1 MSWKVRHEGSPR
13 VVENLT
19 PGQIAQGL
27 EEGLWEPTD
36 EVQGPEDEG
45 WTPIESHKVFADV
58 AADLDLTPEKKPDE
72 GTHLDMTS
80 LIDVCIV
87 LLIFFILTT
96 GYAALQKLL
105 EMGRLS
111 FDEPNGVTYVTEEQV
126 KNLMLQISVKMEDG
140 KPVMRLENEVIDPAD
155 LPGKLASAVRT
166 SHKVN
171 LLVKHDDEVPWGMV
185 VPINDAAKFAGIQ
198 DAVLWDVPPEF
209 LPNEPTRK

>member
-13 VVENLT
+13 TVDNLT

-27 EEGLWEPTD
+27 EDGLWEPTD
-36 EVQGPEDEG
+36 EVQGPEDEA

-80 LIDVCIV
+80 LIDVCLV

-96 GYAALQKLL
+96 GYAALQKML
-105 EMGRLS
+105 EMGKLS
-111 FDEPNGVTYVTEEQV
+111 SEKDGVTYVSKEDV
-126 KNLMLQISVKMEDG
+126 DRLMIQISVMMEEG
-140 KPVMRLENEVIDPAD
+140 KPVMKLENEVIDPAD
-155 LPGKLASAVRT
+155 LPGRLASIVKATR
-166 SHKVN
+166 KVN
-171 LLVKHDDEVPWGMV
+171 LLVKHDDEVPWGML

-209 LPNEPTRK
+209 LPNEPKRK